1 MSDSELQRLPM
12 HSFQDEHAVLGALLF
27 DNRVLGRLEG
37 MLSEADFFGPRNA
50 SIFGAISAIVTRGQ
64 LADTLTVRDALA
76 IGDPD
81 ADGAMMDY
89 LIGMMDAVPSVSN
102 VRAYAAAVRKHAVRR
117 SLIEA
122 ADEAVEIAWTQPDV
136 SGAIDAITSKFGAI
150 ERQQVSR
157 APRSIADIAQERL
170 AHYTALEDG
179 TAVAGWRTGIAWLDS
194 ALNGG
199 FRPGA
204 LYVLAARPSV
214 GKSSLSQSL
223 ASWTAAD
230 GLPTLFLSMEMG
242 GTEVADRGV
251 SSAGQIS
258 YSALLTGKMSPDHW
272 QRAAGA
278 MDQLGRLPLYID
290 DQPSLT
296 LAQIRS
302 KAKAVKGLKVLV
314 VDYLQLCASTR
325 RDGNRNSEIEEI
337 SRGLKALAKE
347 LGIAVLA
354 LAQLNRQV
362 ESRGENKRPRLSD
375 LRDSG
380 AIEQDADVVMFLW
393 PVRDFT
399 ETEGRKIL
407 GLGID
412 KNRQG
417 RLGEIGLDFY
427 GDTQN
432 WSQSTAD
439 IKPVSPTRHNGGDL

>member
-1 MSDSELQRLPM
+1 MSN
-12 HSFQDEHAVLGALLF
+12 DEPARVAIYSIEDERAVIGSLLF
-27 DNRVLGRLEG
+27 DNRVMDRLGGPLAA
-37 MLSEADFFGPRNA
+37 SDFYGPRN
-50 SIFGAISAIVTRGQ
+50 SQVFDAIAALVDRGEV
-64 LADTLTVRDALA
+64 ADALTVRQHLA
-76 IGDPD
+76 TGDED
-81 ADGAMMDY
+81 ADAAMIEY
-89 LIGMMDAVPSVSN
+89 LVDVMDAVPSVSN
-102 VRAYAAAVRKHAVRR
+102 VRAYAAAVRKHAARR
-117 SLIEA
+117 ALIEA
-122 ADEAVEIAWTQPDV
+122 ADEALEIAWTQPDAV
-136 SGAIDAITSKFGAI
+136 GALDAITSRFGAI

-157 APRSIADIAQERL
+157 APRAIADIAQERL
-170 AHYTALEDG
+170 AHYTALEEG
-179 TAVAGWRTGIAWLDS
+179 TVIPGWRTGIPWLDG

-199 FRPGA
+199 LRPGG

-214 GKSSLSQSL
+214 GKSSFAQWL
-223 ASWTAAD
+223 AAFLAAA
-230 GLPTLFLSMEMG
+230 GVPTLFLSMEMG
-242 GTEVADRGV
+242 DTEIADRGV
-251 SSAGQIS
+251 SSAGNVS
-258 YSALLTGKMSPDHW
+258 YRALLTGKMSSDHW
-272 QRAAGA
+272 ARATTA
-278 MDQLGRLPLYID
+278 MEELGRLPLFVD

-296 LAQIRS
+296 LSQIRS

-354 LAQLNRQV
+354 LSQLNRQV

-380 AIEQDADVVMFLW
+380 AVEQDADVVMFLW

-399 ETEGRKIL
+399 DTEGRKIL
-407 GLGID
+407 GLGVD
-412 KNRQG
+412 KNRAG

-439 IKPVSPTRHNGGDL
+439 IRLSPVSRASGGDL

>member
-1 MSDSELQRLPM
+1 MSQEEPTRLPTY
-12 HSFQDEHAVLGALLF
+12 SIEDERAVLGSLLF
-27 DNRVLGRLEG
+27 DNRVIDRVGAQ
-37 MLSEADFFGPRNA
+37 LSESDFYGPRN
-50 SIFGAISAIVTRGQ
+50 SRVFGAIAELIARGDV
-64 LADTLTVRDALA
+64 ADVLTVREHLVT
-76 IGDPD
+76 GD
-81 ADGAMMDY
+81 ADADDELMQY
-89 LIGMMDAVPSVSN
+89 LVDVMDAVPSVSN
-102 VRAYAAAVRKHAVRR
+102 ARAYAAAVRKHAVRR
-117 SLIEA
+117 ALIEA
-122 ADEAVEIAWTQPDV
+122 ADEALDIAWTQPDLA
-136 SGAIDAITSKFGAI
+136 GALDAITSKFGAI
-150 ERQQVSR
+150 ERQQISH

-170 AHYTALEDG
+170 AHYTALEEG
-179 TAVAGWRTGIAWLDS
+179 TVIAGWRTGIPWLDG

-199 FRPGA
+199 VRAGG

-214 GKSSLSQSL
+214 GKSSFSQAL
-223 ASWTAAD
+223 ASSTAAD
-230 GLPTLFLSMEMG
+230 DLPTLFLSMEMG
-242 GTEVADRGV
+242 ESEVADRGV
-251 SSAGQIS
+251 SSAGRIS

-278 MDQLGRLPLYID
+278 MDQLAKLPLFID

-325 RDGNRNSEIEEI
+325 RDGNRNTEIEEI

-393 PVRDFT
+393 PVREF
-399 ETEGRKIL
+399 ENEGRKIL
-407 GLGID
+407 GLGVD

-427 GDTQN
+427 GDTQS

-439 IKPVSPTRHNGGDL
+439 IKYTPPARHNGGDL

>member
-1 MSDSELQRLPM
+1 MSADQTAARQPAYSVE
-12 HSFQDEHAVLGALLF
+12 DERAVLGALIS
-27 DNRVLGRLEG
+27 DNRVIDRLGVQLRE
-37 MLSEADFFGPRNA
+37 EDFFGPRNA
-50 SIFGAISAIVTRGQ
+50 KIFGAISALVARGEV
-64 LADTLTVRDALA
+64 ADVLSVRDHLA
-76 IGDPD
+76 IGD
-81 ADGAMMDY
+81 AEAAGAMLDY
-89 LIGMMDAVPSVSN
+89 LIDLADAVPSVAN
-102 VRAYAAAVRKHAVRR
+102 ARKYAGAVRR
-117 SLIEA
+117 HADRRLLIEA
-122 ADEAVEIAWTQPDV
+122 TDEAAEIAWTQADLA
-136 SGAIDAITSKFGAI
+136 SALDAITSKFGAL
-150 ERQQVSR
+150 ERQQIAH
-157 APRSIADIAQERL
+157 APRSIAEIAQERL
-170 AHYTALEDG
+170 AHYTALEEG
-179 TAVAGWRTGIAWLDS
+179 TVIAGWRTGIAWLDG

-199 FRPGA
+199 LRPGG
-204 LYVLAARPSV
+204 LYVMAARPSV
-214 GKSSLSQSL
+214 GKSSFSQSV
-223 ASWTAAD
+223 ASSTAAD
-230 GLPTLFLSMEMG
+230 GLPTLFLSMEMADG
-242 GTEVADRGV
+242 EIADRGV
-251 SSAGQIS
+251 SSAGRIS

-278 MDQLGRLPLYID
+278 MDQLGRLPLFID

-302 KAKAVKGLKVLV
+302 KARAVKGLKVLV

-325 RDGNRNSEIEEI
+325 RDGNRNTEIEEI

-393 PVRDFT
+393 PVREF
-399 ETEGRKIL
+399 ESEGRKIL

-427 GDTQN
+427 GDTQS

-439 IKPVSPTRHNGGDL
+439 IKYTPPARHNGGDL

>member
-1 MSDSELQRLPM
+1 MSAEQPTRLPL
-12 HSFQDEHAVLGALLF
+12 HSFEDEHAILGCLLF
-27 DNRVLGRLEG
+27 DNRKLERLNG
-37 MLSEADFFGPRNA
+37 TLSQADFFGPRNA
-50 SIFGAISAIVTRGQ
+50 RIFSAISALVGSGQ
-64 LADTLTVRDALA
+64 VADTLTVRDALA
-76 IGDPD
+76 TGEPE
-81 ADGAMMDY
+81 ADDQMLDY
-89 LIGMMDAVPSVSN
+89 LLGMMDAVPSVSN
-102 VRAYAAAVRKHAVRR
+102 LGAYAASVRR
-117 SLIEA
+117 HAARRTLVDA
-122 ADEAVEIAWTQPDV
+122 ADEALTIAATEPDLA
-136 SGAIDAITSKFGAI
+136 GALDAITSKFGAI
-150 ERQQVSR
+150 ERQQISH

-170 AHYTALEDG
+170 THYTALEEG
-179 TAVAGWRTGIAWLDS
+179 TVIAGWRTGIPWLDS

-199 FRPGA
+199 VRSGG

-214 GKSSLSQSL
+214 GKSSFSQAL
-223 ASWTAAD
+223 ASSTAAD
-230 GLPTLFLSMEMG
+230 DLPTLFLSMEMG
-242 GTEVADRGV
+242 ESEVADRGV
-251 SSAGQIS
+251 SNAGRIS

-278 MDQLGRLPLYID
+278 MDQLAKLPLFID

-325 RDGNRNSEIEEI
+325 RDGNRNTEIEEI

-393 PVRDFT
+393 PVREF
-399 ETEGRKIL
+399 ENEGRKIL

-427 GDTQN
+427 GDTQS

-439 IKPVSPTRHNGGDL
+439 IKYTPAARHSGGDL

>member
-1 MSDSELQRLPM
+1 MSHDEPTRLPTY
-12 HSFQDEHAVLGALLF
+12 SIEDERAVLGSLLF
-27 DNRVLGRLEG
+27 DNRVIDRLGAQ
-37 MLSEADFFGPRNA
+37 LSESDFYGPRN
-50 SIFGAISAIVTRGQ
+50 SRIFGAITALIARGDA
-64 LADTLTVRDALA
+64 ADALTVREHLA
-76 IGDPD
+76 TGDEL
-81 ADGAMMDY
+81 ADGELMEY
-89 LIGMMDAVPSVSN
+89 LVEVMDAVPSVSN
-102 VRAYAAAVRKHAVRR
+102 ARAYAAAVRKHAARR
-117 SLIEA
+117 VLIEA
-122 ADEAVEIAWTQPDV
+122 ADEALDIAWTQPDLA
-136 SGAIDAITSKFGAI
+136 GALDAITSKFGAI
-150 ERQQVSR
+150 ERKQVSK

-170 AHYTALEDG
+170 AHYTALEEG
-179 TAVAGWRTGIAWLDS
+179 TVIPGWRTGIAWLDS

-199 FRPGA
+199 LRPGG

-214 GKSSLSQSL
+214 GKSSFSQAV
-223 ASWTAAD
+223 ASSTAAD
-230 GLPTLFLSMEMG
+230 ALPTLFLSMEMG
-242 GTEVADRGV
+242 ETEVADRGV
-251 SSAGQIS
+251 SSAGRIS

-278 MDQLGRLPLYID
+278 MDQLGRLPLFID

-407 GLGID
+407 GLGVD

-417 RLGEIGLDFY
+417 RLGEVGLDFY
-427 GDTQN
+427 GDTQS

-439 IKPVSPTRHNGGDL
+439 IRPASPARHNGGDL

>member
-1 MSDSELQRLPM
+1 MSANETPRLPAY
-12 HSFQDEHAVLGALLF
+12 SVEDERAVLGALLEN
-27 DNRVLGRLEG
+27 NRTIDRLGVQLQ
-37 MLSEADFFGPRNA
+37 EADFFGPRNA
-50 SIFGAISAIVTRGQ
+50 KIFGAITAVLARGDV
-64 LADTLTVRDALA
+64 ADVLSVRDQIA
-76 IGDPD
+76 IGDPE
-81 ADGAMMDY
+81 ASGAMLDY
-89 LIGMMDAVPSVSN
+89 LIDLSNAAPSVSN
-102 VRAYAAAVRKHAVRR
+102 ARTYASAVRR
-117 SLIEA
+117 HADRRRLIEA
-122 ADEAVEIAWTQPDV
+122 VDDATEIAWTQPDLA
-136 SGAIDAITSKFGAI
+136 GALDAITSKFGAI
-150 ERQQVSR
+150 ERQQVST
-157 APRSIADIAQERL
+157 APRSIAAIAQDRL
-170 AHYTALEDG
+170 AHYTALEEG
-179 TAVAGWRTGIAWLDS
+179 TVVAGWRTGIAWLDS

-204 LYVLAARPSV
+204 LYILAARPSV

-223 ASWTAAD
+223 ASWLAAD

-242 GTEVADRGV
+242 ETEVADRGV
-251 SSAGQIS
+251 SSAGRIS
-258 YSALLTGKMSPDHW
+258 YSALLTGKMSSEHW

-278 MDQLGRLPLYID
+278 MDQLAKLPLFID

-325 RDGNRNSEIEEI
+325 RDGNRNTEIEEI

-407 GLGID
+407 GLGVD

-427 GDTQN
+427 GDTQS

-439 IKPVSPTRHNGGDL
+439 IKYTPAGRNTGGDL